1 MIKKEEKHLIR
12 TFIAIEFPDEVLKEI
27 LRVQEEVLKVKFKGK
42 LTEPENL
49 HLTLKFLGEIEKEK
63 LVEVKKRLKEIK
75 FNEMELKLGQIGTFN
90 IRGNPRIV
98 WIKVLGDGL
107 WELQKQIDEKLKDLF
122 KLEERFMGHLTI
134 ARVKYTSEKK
144 EFNERIKKIGVKEIK
159 FKLGEFKL
167 KKSELRM
174 LGPVY
179 TDLEVYESSSINR
192 SG

>member
-1 MIKKEEKHLIR
+1 MDNNLTR
-12 TFIAIEFPDEVLKEI
+12 AFIAIEFPDEVLKEI

-49 HLTLKFLGEIEKEK
+49 HLTLKFLGEIDSGK
-63 LVEVKKRLKEIK
+63 LEEVKKRLKEVK
-75 FNEMELKLGQIGTFN
+75 FKEMELKLGEIGTFN

-98 WIKVLGDGL
+98 WIKVNGDGL

-122 KLEERFMGHLTI
+122 KMEERFMGHLTV
-134 ARVKYTSEKK
+134 ARVKYVGEKK

-179 TDLEVYESSSINR
+179 TDLEVCKSE
-192 SG
+192 